1 MKSTGKQRVKTGIF
15 TLVSI
20 VILAAGIFVI
30 GNKRNLF
37 GGTFDVYGT
46 FRNIS
51 GLQLGNLVRFNGIN
65 VGTVEGINI
74 VNDST
79 ISVYMKLK
87 MKVRPFIKQ
96 DATASIGSDG
106 LMGDKLISITP
117 GSGSAPLITDG
128 GTMRTANPVE
138 FDKIIARISV
148 VADHAEVITSGLATI
163 ANQISSGKGSIGRLI
178 FTDSLERGLV
188 STIRT
193 ANSTVKSVNSA
204 VNSIHEVIDT
214 AKSTIGTA
222 KKGVEGFKQS
232 MDAVQHNVLLRGYF
246 KKKEKASK
254 KALRQEMRAE
264 KKAQKNGSAA
274 KDSL

>member
-1 MKSTGKQRVKTGIF
+1 MKSTSKQRVKTGIF

-20 VILAAGIFVI
+20 GVLAAGIFVI

-37 GGTFDVYGT
+37 GGTYDVYGT

-51 GLQLGNLVRFNGIN
+51 GLQMGNLVRFNGIN

-106 LMGDKLISITP
+106 LMGDKLISIAP
-117 GSGSAPLITDG
+117 GVGSAPLIADG
-128 GTMRTANPVE
+128 GTIRTANPVE
-138 FDKIIARISV
+138 FDKIIARISL
-148 VADHAEVITSGLATI
+148 VADHAEVITSGLASI
-163 ANQISSGKGSIGRLI
+163 ANQVSAGKGSIGKLI

-193 ANSTVKSVNSA
+193 ANATVKSVNSA
-204 VNSIHEVIDT
+204 VNSIHEVVDT
-214 AKSTIGTA
+214 AKATMTTA

-232 MDAVQHNVLLRGYF
+232 MDAVKHNVLLRGYF
-246 KKKEKASK
+246 KKKDKATK
-254 KALRQEMRAE
+254 KAQRQQMRAE
-264 KKAQKNGSAA
+264 KKLQNSAPA
-274 KDSL
+274 VKDSL